1 MEQGAQG
8 SGHSLELLELRECWD
23 IALSHRVWVVLC
35 GRLSD
40 PHGSLPTW
48 DILSFC
54 DVIMN
59 LWEISPLTVVS
70 GVLRST
76 WLTWSRHNVF

>member
-1 MEQGAQG
+1 MGLPLGG
-8 SGHSLELLELRECWD
+8 STALLLNPQEP
-23 IALSHRVWVVLC
+23 RV
-35 GRLSD
+35 GLSD